1 VCRWPS
7 GSVAR
12 VSFLLL
18 ALCYARLEVVSSRLS
33 IELLLLSRPRGDRP
47 PLLLL
52 RAACSDFQFRVLR
65 GSDSSDRVL
74 FHPGAVHHHAMM
86 SAYTAAKAALV
97 RK

>member
-1 VCRWPS
+1 MCRWPS

-33 IELLLLSRPRGDRP
+33 IELLLSRPRGDRP

-86 SAYTAAKAALV
+86 RADTAAKAALV